1 MTSQH
6 RVFCI
11 GPSSISFGLALNQIS
26 KELQFPPLELLCFDD
41 NNNINHPT
49 SIIKDVPV
57 PSSINDDNNSFLFRR
72 FNISRCCHHYL
83 NPAAYTCSPCQER
96 PKLLLEWCQ
105 SFLDSVESCSM
116 ITIVAEV
123 HSPMSVWVYQ
133 QLISAFRSIKVDS
146 RIETVLLK
154 PPINLCGIENSY
166 AVLLTSL
173 ALESSCAIY
182 IRGIDEYL
190 VEVEGEVTKQS
201 VDGDEIGYLIAC
213 DLWPIFVPNNAVC
226 YDEGQY
232 ILWPHHFVTT
242 QCKVIDVRSTLF
254 RTITSLK
261 KSERSRHG
269 DLKHSQI
276 LSSTV
281 HHLHRAYISNG
292 WSSPTKTMGKYNLAS
307 KIEVIL
313 DRKNKKL
320 RFVDRL
326 NSSHE
331 NFTSLLEWATP
342 SIQWVLLEES
352 SNFQSYFN
360 SATVA
365 SSANASS
372 EIKIAV
378 ITFDSPY
385 GMQDLQLFCDK
396 ARNILYNGAYRHI
409 FQEASLM
416 SIGHI
421 SNSIS
426 AIESYLYQE
435 ICNC

>member
-26 KELQFPPLELLCFDD
+26 KEIQFPLFELLCFDD
-41 NNNINHPT
+41 NNIINHPI
-49 SIIKDVPV
+49 SIKKDVPV
-57 PSSINDDNNSFLFRR
+57 SSSVNDDNNVLFHR

-83 NPAAYTCSPCQER
+83 NPVPSYCSPCQER
-96 PKLLLEWCQ
+96 PTVLLGWCQ
-105 SFLDSVESCSM
+105 SFLDSIESCSM
-116 ITIVAEV
+116 ITIVAEI

-133 QLISAFRSIKVDS
+133 QLISFFRSIKVSS
-146 RIETVLLK
+146 RIATVLLK
-154 PPINLCGIENSY
+154 PPINPGGIENSY

-173 ALESSCAIY
+173 ALEYSCAIY

-201 VDGDEIGYLIAC
+201 VDGGELAYLIAC
-213 DLWPIFVPNNAVC
+213 DLWPMFVPNDAVC

-242 QCKVIDVRSTLF
+242 LCKVIDMRSTLF

-269 DLKHSQI
+269 DLKHNQI
-276 LSSTV
+276 LSSNV
-281 HHLHRAYISNG
+281 HHLHRVYLSDV
-292 WSSPTKTMGKYNLAS
+292 WPSPTNTMGKYNLAS
-307 KIEVIL
+307 KIEAIL
-313 DRKNKKL
+313 DRKIKKL

-326 NSSHE
+326 NSSPDK
-331 NFTSLLEWATP
+331 FTSLLEWATP
-342 SIQWVLLEES
+342 PIQWVLLEES
-352 SNFQSYFN
+352 DDFQSYFN
-360 SATVA
+360 SATVT
-365 SSANASS
+365 SSPNASS
-372 EIKIAV
+372 EIKIAT
-378 ITFDSPY
+378 ITFASPY

-409 FQEASLM
+409 FQETSLM